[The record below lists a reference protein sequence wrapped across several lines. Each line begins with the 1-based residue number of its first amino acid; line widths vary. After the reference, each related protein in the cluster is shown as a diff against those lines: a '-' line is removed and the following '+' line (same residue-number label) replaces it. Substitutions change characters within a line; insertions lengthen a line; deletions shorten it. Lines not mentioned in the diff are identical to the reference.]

1 MAVGQHIGYTTHLSQ
16 HARRIFRGPGRCQMT
31 GLGAFAPS
39 FSRPTFEPTEL
50 WRVGAVRAPGRRTVT
65 AVLRGMGQSV
75 EAHVHNDHCIPHR
88 ARWSARAAGRMR
100 LTPLLDAFVPEGP
113 VVLGIEEAIARR
125 RGEKSSAKGI
135 YRDPVRASPTHVVN
149 ASGRRWA
156 CLMGRAPIPWI
167 ARLWAL
173 PFLAMLAPWAH

>member
-1 MAVGQHIGYTTHLSQ
+1 MKPKSFLKPISMAVGQHIGYTTHLSQ
-16 HARRIFRGPGRCQMT
+16 QARRIFRGPGRCQMT
-31 GLGAFAPS
+31 GLGVFAPS

-75 EAHVHNDHCIPHR
+75 EAHVHNDHRIPHR
-88 ARWSARAAGRMR
+88 ARWSARASGRMR

-125 RGEKSSAKGI
+125 RGGKSSA
-135 YRDPVRASPTHVVN
+135 
-149 ASGRRWA
+149 
-156 CLMGRAPIPWI
+156 MGA
-167 ARLWAL
+167 
-173 PFLAMLAPWAH
+173 